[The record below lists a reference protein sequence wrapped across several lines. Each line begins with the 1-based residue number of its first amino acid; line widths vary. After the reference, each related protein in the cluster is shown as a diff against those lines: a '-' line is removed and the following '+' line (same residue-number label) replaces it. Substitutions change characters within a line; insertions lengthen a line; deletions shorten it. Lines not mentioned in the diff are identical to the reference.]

1 MASHV
6 HISDAS
12 VSIAVVGGVV
22 EQGARPHTIAKD
34 AESAKRFLFHDEKGS
49 KKMISMT
56 GEGWDEEM
64 VLLIGT

>member
-34 AESAKRFLFHDEKGS
+34 AESAKVIHAVGAEQH
-49 KKMISMT
+49 M
-56 GEGWDEEM
+56 
-64 VLLIGT
+64 

>member
-1 MASHV
+1 MAGSG
-6 HISDAS
+6 A
-12 VSIAVVGGVV
+12 VSSFHLYFDD
-22 EQGARPHTIAKD
+22 Q
-34 AESAKRFLFHDEKGS
+34 RFLFHDEKGS